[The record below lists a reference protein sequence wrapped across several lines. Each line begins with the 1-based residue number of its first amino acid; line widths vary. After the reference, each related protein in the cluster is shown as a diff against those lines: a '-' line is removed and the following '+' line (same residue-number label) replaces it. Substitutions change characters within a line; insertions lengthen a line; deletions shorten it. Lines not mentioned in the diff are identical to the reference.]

1 MGRTRDAD
9 PGPRYEEETIYDD
22 RTADGNPTVDGAVR
36 FVSDDLVVKT
46 SAGVKSL
53 TAGAAGGETNT
64 ASNVGG
70 EVEVFKDKSGVDL
83 RFRTLDEDGGLNIS
97 QETDTIKLSTGFRRH
112 FLLMGA

>member
-1 MGRTRDAD
+1 VSQTRDRV
-9 PGPRYEEETIYDD
+9 PGPSLEEELQFED

-46 SAGVKSL
+46 STGIKSL

-70 EVEVFKDKSGVDL
+70 GVEVFKDKSGVDL
-83 RFRTLDEDGGLNIS
+83 RFRTLIEDGGLNIS
-97 QETDTIKLSTGFRRH
+97 QETDTIKLSTGFRRS